1 MFKYYLLY
9 IVVHILYSGF
19 VDFVFLKCTVYIYI
33 YDWHYSLYAIFC
45 ILNMIFIYCMYII
58 IIDWLDD
65 DFCLFCRFAWW
76 KFSCDW
82 TKRCIKCVQIF
93 QSGSWEPIHCGTAG
107 HIVIVIFRSSS
118 SGHITETASWSPQM
132 VVIFWESLP
141 RCPLFRFRNCDLP
154 SIISTINFW
163 HPAKKVHQSDVFET
177 RTS

>member
-1 MFKYYLLY
+1 M
-9 IVVHILYSGF
+9 YSGF

-33 YDWHYSLYAIFC
+33 YVWHYSLYAIFC

-58 IIDWLDD
+58 TIDWLDD

-93 QSGSWEPIHCGTAG
+93 HSGSWEPIHCGTAG

-132 VVIFWESLP
+132 VVIFGNPSQDAPYADLGIIVI
-141 RCPLFRFRNCDLP
+141 CPASSAPSTFDIRRKKHINRMFLKPGRRNGWTFRR
-154 SIISTINFW
+154 IS
-163 HPAKKVHQSDVFET
+163 
-177 RTS
+177 R